1 MEIALLLGLILLN
14 GLFAMS
20 EIALVTARR
29 TRLQKLVDEGDPGA
43 RAALELGEHPTRFL
57 STIQIG
63 ITSIGVLNG
72 IVGETALAGPLAAW
86 LQRRL
91 DFEEEAAA
99 FTATATV
106 VVVIT
111 YASIVLGELL
121 PKRLGQLNPE
131 PIARI
136 VARPMLTLAAAAKP
150 FVRLLT
156 GSTELLMRLTG
167 VRDRQASALT
177 EEDIAAMLAEGSDA
191 GVIEQQEHQMV
202 RNVFRLDE
210 REILSLMV
218 PRADIVA
225 LDLLDPPED
234 NLAKLQA
241 AEHSRF
247 PVCRGSLDEVIGIAS
262 AGRLLAAQLRDEPLD
277 LTRDLQPAVFVPE
290 TLSAMELL
298 EQCRSANVSLA
309 LVIDE
314 YGEVQG
320 LVTLQDLLEAIT
332 GEFTPRKMEDAWA
345 VRREDGSWLIDGLIP
360 LPELK
365 DRLELGELP
374 DEARGRYATLA
385 GLLMF
390 LLGRVPA
397 ITDRVDL
404 EGWRFEIV
412 DMDGKRIDKVLAS
425 LQPAADPRP
434 AP

>member
-20 EIALVTARR
+20 EIALVTARKS
-29 TRLQKLVDEGDPGA
+29 RLQKLVEEGDRA
-43 RAALELGEHPTRFL
+43 AAAALELGEHPTRFL

-72 IVGETALAGPLAAW
+72 IVGESALAGPLGAW
-86 LQRRL
+86 LQARWG
-91 DFEEEAAA
+91 FEAELAA
-99 FTATATV
+99 FSATATMV
-106 VVVIT
+106 VLIT

-131 PIARI
+131 PIARL
-136 VARPMLTLAAAAKP
+136 VARPMLTLAAGAKP

-156 GSTELLMRLTG
+156 GSTELLMKLAG
-167 VRDRQASALT
+167 VRDQKASAVT
-177 EEDIAAMLAEGSDA
+177 EDDIAALLAEGSDA

-225 LDLLDPPED
+225 LDLLDPPAD
-234 NLAKLQA
+234 TLVRLQA
-241 AEHSRF
+241 TDHSRF
-247 PVCRGSLDEVIGIAS
+247 PVCRGSLDDVIGIAS
-262 AGRLLAAQLRDEPLD
+262 ASRLLAAQLRGEALD
-277 LTRDLQPAVFVPE
+277 LSRDLQPAVFVPE

-320 LVTLQDLLEAIT
+320 LITLQDLLEAIT
-332 GEFTPRKMEDAWA
+332 GEFTPRKVEDAWT
-345 VRREDGSWLIDGLIP
+345 VQREDGSWLIDGLIP

-365 DRLELGELP
+365 DRLGLRELP
-374 DEARGRYATLA
+374 QEARGRYATLA

-390 LLGRVPA
+390 LLGRMPA
-397 ITDRVDL
+397 TADRVEH
-404 EGWRFEIV
+404 EGWRFEVV

-425 LQPAADPRP
+425 PLPAAPG
-434 AP
+434 AGQG